1 MEDLIRALLD
11 NETAQDRADAIEII
25 DCMKEEIAEGED
37 IQDVLSQYDL
47 DLDYAIDLIG
57 I

>member
-1 MEDLIRALLD
+1 MEDLIQALIK
-11 NETAQDRADAIEII
+11 NETASDREDAIEII
-25 DCMKEEIAEGED
+25 NCMRQEVKDGED

-47 DLDYAIDLIG
+47 DLDYAIDLLG